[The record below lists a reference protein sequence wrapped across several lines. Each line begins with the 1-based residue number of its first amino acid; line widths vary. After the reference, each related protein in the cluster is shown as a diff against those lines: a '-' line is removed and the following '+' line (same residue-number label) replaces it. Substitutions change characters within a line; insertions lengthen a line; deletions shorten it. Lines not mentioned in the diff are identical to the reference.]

1 MPVRNHLFAS
11 LMLALAAPCLA
22 QPEERS
28 ANDLGKVAE
37 AVSPSLV
44 VVEFMPQFDRGESPS
59 LLYQSWRR
67 SGTDAEVA
75 AAEDWGQLLQQQR
88 PDERTGFVLGPDRV
102 VTADPLVNER
112 FVKSITVRAGDR
124 RIGAKVE
131 GYARAQNAV
140 FLRLAEPLPG
150 MRPLTFAAR
159 SGPLLGITHARRDGQ
174 WLIGVSGLP
183 TRATVGPDR
192 RYTRVSAPLLVADG
206 QGAAVGLT
214 FTGELDLDDAWR
226 GDPAA
231 WPSLDAAGYGK
242 AIERLRASSDR
253 SVLRVSLSFRS
264 PKSGSGSM
272 GRFSRFGGMGD
283 EDDGATEWHGSGI
296 LIEPSTVLVLAGL
309 KPKVTARLETITV
322 HLVDGSEAIAAFDGS
337 LADFNGFLARLP
349 ASALGAAKPWTR
361 PITDLRHHLLLS
373 AEVSVHGESRTAYFG
388 RARMSEFVLGYRG
401 MIHPAI
407 ESVVGG
413 GWARFG
419 GDRGQALRFVFTTEG
434 ELVAAPIGRRPKVAE
449 GTDGGPGSWRDAG
462 GLLTPTAAVLDAL
475 KDRTAALDPENRPR
489 SEADESRLAWLGVE
503 MQAIDPDLARANGV
517 SSLTAGGTTGA
528 LVSYVYPGSPA
539 AKAGL
544 QVGDIL
550 LRLHLAGQPRPF
562 EVTLDDDHD
571 SGMLDQIWK
580 VLDQIPE
587 EYFDEMPKPWGSVE
601 NAVTRALTDIGFGA
615 AFEAEV
621 FRDGK
626 VTDVPMSV
634 EEGPPHFD
642 SAAKFKSE
650 PAGVTVRE
658 LTYEVRRYFQMTPD
672 QPGLIISKVERGEK
686 AAVAGL
692 KPFEIITQVG
702 DTPMR
707 SVADFE
713 AALKAGGELRLSV
726 KRMTDGRI
734 VKLRMDPAGP

>member
-1 MPVRNHLFAS
+1 MSVRIHLFAS

-28 ANDLGKVAE
+28 ANDLGKVAD

-44 VVEFMPQFDRGESPS
+44 VVEFMPQFDKGESPS
-59 LLYQSWRR
+59 LPYQSWRR
-67 SGTDAEVA
+67 GGSDAEFA
-75 AAEDWGQLLQQQR
+75 AVEDWDQLLQQQR

-102 VTADPLVNER
+102 VTTDPLVNER

-150 MRPLTFAAR
+150 VRPLTFATR
-159 SGPLLGITHARRDGQ
+159 SGSLLGITHARWDGQ

-183 TRATVGPDR
+183 TRVTVGLDR
-192 RYTRVSAPLLVADG
+192 RYTRVSAPLLITDG
-206 QGAAVGLT
+206 EGAAVGLT
-214 FTGELDLDDAWR
+214 FTGELDLDGAWR

-264 PKSGSGSM
+264 PKSGSGTP
-272 GRFSRFGGMGD
+272 GRFSHFGGMGD
-283 EDDGATEWHGSGI
+283 DDGATEWHGSGI

-309 KPKVTARLETITV
+309 KPKVTARLEAITV
-322 HLVDGSEAIAAFDGS
+322 HLGDGSESTAAFDGT

-349 ASALGAAKPWTR
+349 ASAEGTPKPWTR

-401 MIHPAI
+401 MIHPAM
-407 ESVVGG
+407 ESVIGG
-413 GWARFG
+413 GWSRFG
-419 GDRGQALRFVFTTEG
+419 SNRGQALRFVFTTEG

-449 GTDGGPGSWRDAG
+449 GTDDGPVSWLDARG
-462 GLLTPTAAVLDAL
+462 HLTPFASVLDAL
-475 KDRTAALDPENRPR
+475 RDRKAALDPENCPR

-503 MQAIDPDLARANGV
+503 MQAMDPDLARANGV

-587 EYFDEMPKPWGSVE
+587 EYFDQMPKPWGSVE
-601 NAVTRALTDIGFGA
+601 NAITRALTDVGFGTG
-615 AFEAEV
+615 FEAEV

-626 VTDVPMSV
+626 VTDVPMVV

-650 PAGVTVRE
+650 AAGVTVRE
-658 LTYEVRRYFQMTPD
+658 LTYEVRRYFQMTPE
-672 QPGLIISKVERGEK
+672 QPGVIVSKIERGEK

-726 KRMTDGRI
+726 KRMTEGRI